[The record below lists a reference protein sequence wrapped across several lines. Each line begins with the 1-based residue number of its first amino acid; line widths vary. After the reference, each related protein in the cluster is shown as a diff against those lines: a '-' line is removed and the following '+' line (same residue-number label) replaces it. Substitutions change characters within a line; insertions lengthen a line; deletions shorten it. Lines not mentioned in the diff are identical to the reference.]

1 MKLAIMQPYFMPYIG
16 YFQAM
21 AAVDKYLLYDK
32 VAFIKKGWINRNRI
46 YIQNVG
52 TQFITIPL
60 KNKSSFTNIS
70 DVQIDNTTDW
80 RSKMLNLIYYNY
92 KRSLFFDVV
101 YPLMENSIKQS
112 SELISEY
119 NFVVLNQI
127 ATFLDINTPIE
138 LCTDPMYEGIE
149 KQLAKYDDSLLRKYD
164 RIKFICQANNAD
176 NYINP
181 IGGQDLYDKKV
192 FAEHGIKLSFVQTEQ
207 FAYPQFAPEFIPNL
221 SIIDVLMH
229 NGKAGTKQL
238 LNAYTLI

>member
-60 KNKSSFTNIS
+60 KNKSSFTNIL

-92 KRSLFFDVV
+92 KRSPFFDVV

-149 KQLAKYDDSLLRKYD
+149 EQLAKYDDSLLRKYD

-181 IGGQDLYDKKV
+181 IGGQELYDKQI
-192 FAEHGIKLSFVQTEQ
+192 FAQQGITLNFVQTQ
-207 FAYPQFAPEFIPNL
+207 VIPYPQLAPEFIPNL

>member
-16 YFQAM
+16 YFQTM

-60 KNKSSFTNIS
+60 KNKSSFTNIL

-138 LCTDPMYEGIE
+138 LSTDPMYEGIE
-149 KQLAKYDDSLLRKYD
+149 EQLAKYDDSLLRKYD

>member
-1 MKLAIMQPYFMPYIG
+1 MQPYFMPYIG
-16 YFQAM
+16 YFQTM

-138 LCTDPMYEGIE
+138 LSTDPMYEGIE
-149 KQLAKYDDSLLRKYD
+149 EQLAKYDDSLLRKYD

-181 IGGQDLYDKKV
+181 IGGQELYDKQI
-192 FAEHGIKLSFVQTEQ
+192 FAQQGITLNFVQTQ
-207 FAYPQFAPEFIPNL
+207 VIPYPQLAPEFIPNL

-229 NGKAGTKQL
+229 NGKEGTKQL
-238 LNAYTLI
+238 LNAYKLI

>member
-138 LCTDPMYEGIE
+138 LSTDPMYEGIE
-149 KQLAKYDDSLLRKYD
+149 EQLAKYDDSLLRKYD

-229 NGKAGTKQL
+229 NGKEGTKQL
-238 LNAYTLI
+238 LNAYKLI

>member
-16 YFQAM
+16 YFQTM

-138 LCTDPMYEGIE
+138 LCTDPMYDGIE
-149 KQLAKYDDSLLRKYD
+149 EQLVKYDDSLLRKYD

-181 IGGQDLYDKKV
+181 IGGQTLYDKQM
-192 FAEHGIKLSFVQTEQ
+192 FAQEGITLSFVQTQ
-207 FAYPQFAPEFIPNL
+207 VVSYPQFAPEFIPNL

-229 NGKAGTKQL
+229 NGKEGTKQL
-238 LNAYTLI
+238 LKTYTLI

>member
-16 YFQAM
+16 YFQTM

-149 KQLAKYDDSLLRKYD
+149 EQLAKYDDSLLRKYD

-229 NGKAGTKQL
+229 NGKEGTKQV
-238 LNAYTLI
+238 LNAYALI

>member
-60 KNKSSFTNIS
+60 KNKSSFTNIL
-70 DVQIDNTTDW
+70 DVHIDNTTDW

-149 KQLAKYDDSLLRKYD
+149 QQLATYDDSLLRKYD

-181 IGGQDLYDKKV
+181 IGGQELYDKQI
-192 FAEHGIKLSFVQTEQ
+192 FAQQGITLNFVQTQ
-207 FAYPQFAPEFIPNL
+207 VIPYPQLAPEFIPNL

>member
-149 KQLAKYDDSLLRKYD
+149 EQLAKYDDSLLRKYD

-229 NGKAGTKQL
+229 NGKEGTKQL
-238 LNAYTLI
+238 LNAYKLI

>member
-16 YFQAM
+16 YFQTM
-21 AAVDKYLLYDK
+21 VAVDKYLLYDK

-119 NFVVLNQI
+119 NFVVLNEI

-149 KQLAKYDDSLLRKYD
+149 EQLAKYDDSLLRKYD

-181 IGGQDLYDKKV
+181 IGGQNLYDKQM
-192 FAEHGIKLSFVQTEQ
+192 FAQDGITLSFVQTQ
-207 FAYPQFAPEFIPNL
+207 VVPYSQFAPEFIPNL

-229 NGKAGTKQL
+229 NGKEGTKQL

>member
-60 KNKSSFTNIS
+60 KNKSSFTNIL

-138 LCTDPMYEGIE
+138 LSTDPMYEGIE
-149 KQLAKYDDSLLRKYD
+149 EQLAKYDDSLLRKYD

-229 NGKAGTKQL
+229 NGKEGTKQL
-238 LNAYTLI
+238 LNAYKLI